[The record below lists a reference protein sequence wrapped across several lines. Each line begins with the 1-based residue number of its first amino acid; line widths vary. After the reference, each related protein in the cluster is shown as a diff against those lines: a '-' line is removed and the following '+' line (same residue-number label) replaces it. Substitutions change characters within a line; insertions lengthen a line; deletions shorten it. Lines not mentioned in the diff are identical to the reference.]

1 MTTVSRTISYA
12 VVEAEPKLSAQFG
25 RVDFEYND
33 SDPYAVQL
41 VFHDDDD
48 ADRAC
53 WTFARDLLAD
63 GLTGLGGS
71 HDVACWTKGIW
82 FHIMLSSPDGRAIF
96 KVLAEPVR
104 AFLID
109 AEDLV
114 PYGAEEELVN
124 AELDALLKEGSR

>member
-1 MTTVSRTISYA
+1 VTTVSRTTSYT
-12 VVEAEPKLSAQFG
+12 VVEAEPRLSAQRGPVEFG
-25 RVDFEYND
+25 YDAR
-33 SDPYAVQL
+33 DPYAVRL
-41 VFHDDDD
+41 VFRDGQDS
-48 ADRAC
+48 AT

-63 GLTGLGGS
+63 GLTGLGGT

-96 KVLAEPVR
+96 KVIAGQVR

-114 PYGAEEELVN
+114 PYGAETAIVD
-124 AELDALLKEGSR
+124 AELDALLKDGAR